1 MPGGRVARGCDERE
15 RRRDLRDDPRRCGYA
30 AFSRARARNLPTAH
44 AFAPRTRSLACAHK
58 VWRYGRNNA
67 CIRAGTTWTSSRRRS
82 GSRSTRSSAGGRCRL
97 ERWWGWGGDGQGGAE
112 VGVGRAGDDVG
123 LQRRGVGGWWR
134 KGGSLCAPERAWTAS
149 RMPAV
154 CCSVLRFCNGQCAG
168 QELTQKMIKDGPES

>member
-1 MPGGRVARGCDERE
+1 M
-15 RRRDLRDDPRRCGYA
+15 
-30 AFSRARARNLPTAH
+30 H
-44 AFAPRTRSLACAHK
+44 
-58 VWRYGRNNA
+58 
-67 CIRAGTTWTSSRRRS
+67 SRRHDLDELEETVGVEVHEEQRW
-82 GSRSTRSSAGGRCRL
+82 RPLQAGEV